1 MNFINIMQRWSFE
14 VLGLLLIIIP
24 GIILLRNVLGGNTSN
39 WSVYVILIA
48 FGGLLSGF
56 KSIYNNIMRYFGR

>member
-1 MNFINIMQRWSFE
+1 MTFIDVLQRWSFE

-24 GIILLRNVLGGNTSN
+24 GIILLMKISAGDLENFE
-39 WSVYVILIA
+39 VYIILIA

-56 KSIYNNIMRYFGR
+56 KAIWNNVMRSLSR